1 MATDTARLRA
11 LLEAAKWK
19 RLYAVGPDGDE
30 LATDLV
36 ENDAVYGPA
45 IASADVSWIHD
56 DREGYSR
63 EEMNAKLRA
72 IAEAVNALPGLI
84 DENERLRTAL
94 ASIKFDAD
102 YHGKSCN
109 FQSAECHHE
118 TYREMSEIAFRA
130 LEGHDAK
137 G

>member
-1 MATDTARLRA
+1 MSIKIQTDTERLRA
-11 LLEAAKWK
+11 LLEEWEALKNCGDATSRDKK
-19 RLYAVGPDGDE
+19 RA
-30 LATDLV
+30 LAGTF
-36 ENDAVYGPA
+36 
-45 IASADVSWIHD
+45 IH
-56 DREGYSR
+56 
-63 EEMNAKLRA
+63 
-72 IAEAVNALPGLI
+72 ALPGLL